1 MSLATQSCLFAT
13 SWIVVSQISLSMG
26 ILQVRILEWFAMPS
40 SRGSSQPRY
49 QAQVSHNAGDSLC
62 LSHQGSPKILKW
74 VTRGSSQPKNWA
86 RISCI
91 AVRFFTSWATR
102 ETLNWSIRLYWCLLK
117 RQLISYFSTPFSKG
131 SRCSSRIHVDKERM
145 MCVAWYS

>member
-91 AVRFFTSWATR
+91 AVRFFTSWATGKPYIKYSLCFKYPVKHKQYFIYSY
-102 ETLNWSIRLYWCLLK
+102 TLA
-117 RQLISYFSTPFSKG
+117 
-131 SRCSSRIHVDKERM
+131 RIHSPF
-145 MCVAWYS
+145 Y